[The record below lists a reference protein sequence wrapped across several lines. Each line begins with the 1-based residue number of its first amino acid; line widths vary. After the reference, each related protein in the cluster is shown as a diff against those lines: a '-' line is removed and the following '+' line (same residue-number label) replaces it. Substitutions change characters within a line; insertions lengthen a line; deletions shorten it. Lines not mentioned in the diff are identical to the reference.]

1 MNLAFWHL
9 FLIWTAGLIAGFFA
23 AATLCASK
31 GDNQ

>member
-31 GDNQ
+31 DK